1 MSDAIS
7 QLKSLMQGCD
17 LTFFG
22 GAPYVYH
29 CHHYNLFHDQSVDD
43 VLGEERGFA
52 LRSRAAREAFR
63 PLLAAVFEAAGATRP
78 VERVE
83 LATQIFAAF
92 GHGRPSISV
101 GPDGTGTATG
111 THLHYG
117 FAWREKYGSQ
127 VKRFDPVDAV
137 TAGFAAAAT
146 ELAHGLP
153 HGSVSGAESQCVA
166 MQHPQCRI
174 DLTRV
179 TPEASPEQLSE
190 RMMSD
195 YVRAPESGL
204 WEDDVAA
211 IADGLRGFL
220 GGVAGDERGL
230 VHAFN
235 VFVTAHL
242 SNYYNE
248 TIFEA
253 VRELEQRSPAVVGA
267 AESLFR
273 EAGHVCV
280 FNTFGNI
287 LLSPEWES
295 MVAKPGDD
303 PERIVAYCLAIARS
317 LGFGHWLVPE
327 MEVGKRMVMR
337 TTTNYEAPFYLHRYG
352 KSVKPRCYITTG
364 AALAIAVLAHRV
376 KWSEGPSL
384 DQAYYDALFRGEGL
398 GWEAEVTRDQTM
410 GDEVTEIV
418 VTRR

>member
-7 QLKSLMQGCD
+7 QLKSLMPGCD

-22 GAPYVYH
+22 GAPYVFH

-43 VLGEERGFA
+43 VLGEEAGFA

-63 PLLAAVFEAAGATRP
+63 PLLAAVFDAAGATLP
-78 VERVE
+78 VERIE
-83 LATQIFAAF
+83 LATQIFAAL
-92 GHGRPSISV
+92 GHGRPSLSV
-101 GPDGTGTATG
+101 SSDGSGVATG

-117 FAWREKYGSQ
+117 FAWREKYGKQ

-137 TAGFAAAAT
+137 AAGFAAAAS

-153 HGSVSGAESQCVA
+153 PGSVEGTEVNCVA
-166 MQHPQCRI
+166 MQHEQCRVS
-174 DLTRV
+174 LSRV
-179 TPEASPEQLSE
+179 APTPLAEPLAE
-190 RMMSD
+190 RMMAD
-195 YVRAPESGL
+195 YVKPPQRGL
-204 WEDDVAA
+204 WEDEVAA

-235 VFVTAHL
+235 VFVTAHMA
-242 SNYYNE
+242 NYYNE
-248 TIFEA
+248 TIFES
-253 VRELEQRSPAVVGA
+253 VRALEERSPAVVGA

-287 LLSPEWES
+287 ILSPEWES
-295 MVAKPGDD
+295 MVEKPGDD
-303 PERIVAYCLAIARS
+303 PERIVMSCLAIARS

-327 MEVGKRMVMR
+327 MKVGERMVMR
-337 TTTNYEAPFYLHRYG
+337 TTTNYEAPYYLHRYG
-352 KSVKPRCYITTG
+352 RSAKPRCYITTG

-376 KWSEGPSL
+376 KWSESPTL
-384 DQAYYDALFRGEGL
+384 DQAYYDALFRGDGL

-418 VTRR
+418 VSRR